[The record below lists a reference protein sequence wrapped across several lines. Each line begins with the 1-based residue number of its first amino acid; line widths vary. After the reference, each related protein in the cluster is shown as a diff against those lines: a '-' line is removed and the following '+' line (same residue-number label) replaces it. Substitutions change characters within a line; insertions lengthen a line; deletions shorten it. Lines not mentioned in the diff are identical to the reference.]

1 MKAFK
6 KFLFAAALC
15 LLLALSPL
23 AGTIHAADCETL
35 PTEVSTQP
43 CDEGD
48 GSSNPEQPTEPD
60 EDGKGGED
68 EKEEGDKNVTN
79 PCASELPDGV
89 EEDF

>member
-48 GSSNPEQPTEPD
+48 GSTNPDRPTEPT
-60 EDGKGGED
+60 EDGEDKKG
-68 EKEEGDKNVTN
+68 EEDKNVPT
-79 PCASELPDGV
+79 PCASELPDEAG
-89 EEDF
+89 EDF

>member
-43 CDEGD
+43 VDQGD

-68 EKEEGDKNVTN
+68 EKGEEDKNVIN
-79 PCASELPDGV
+79 PCGSELPDG
-89 EEDF
+89 EGEGF

>member
-15 LLLALSPL
+15 LLLAMSPL
-23 AGTIHAADCETL
+23 MGTIHAADCETL

-48 GSSNPEQPTEPD
+48 GSTNPEQPTEPTKD
-60 EDGKGGED
+60 GED
-68 EKEEGDKNVTN
+68 EDDKKGGDDKNVIN
-79 PCASELPDGV
+79 PCGAELPDGAD
-89 EEDF
+89 EGF